1 MYTSWTFIFQLQNQN
16 SDYLVITPDRAL
28 FFPSV
33 ETIRDQLTSNTTS
46 ESETKEDLEA
56 NNIDL
61 PREKLPIVLDFSK
74 VCEMDFTAAKVCQF
88 SVESFIN
95 RNSFPFFRV
104 FELYVRFWK
113 NRDKILTFM
122 LWTRG
127 LRPSYKVQIHPYLLL
142 ILQWVKLNR
151 DYIVIVLEHNLNIK
165 VLWLC

>member
-1 MYTSWTFIFQLQNQN
+1 MDIVPYALTLLIGLFVSPEMGMIVGTLSHLCILLYSSGNPKVSIRRETNQN

-74 VCEMDFTAAKVCQF
+74 VCEMDFTAAKGIRALC
-88 SVESFIN
+88 
-95 RNSFPFFRV
+95 
-104 FELYVRFWK
+104 
-113 NRDKILTFM
+113 
-122 LWTRG
+122 
-127 LRPSYKVQIHPYLLL
+127 
-142 ILQWVKLNR
+142 
-151 DYIVIVLEHNLNIK
+151 K
-165 VLWLC
+165 VLKKSGQNTYFYAVNERIETVLQGADPSLFVTYS

>member
-1 MYTSWTFIFQLQNQN
+1 MLFPSCDVIFQLQNQN

-61 PREKLPIVLDFSK
+61 SREKLPIVLDFSK

-88 SVESFIN
+88 SLQLFIN
-95 RNSFPFFRV
+95 RNFNVLFFR
-104 FELYVRFWK
+104 FSGYPS
-113 NRDKILTFM
+113 FM
-122 LWTRG
+122 
-127 LRPSYKVQIHPYLLL
+127 
-142 ILQWVKLNR
+142 
-151 DYIVIVLEHNLNIK
+151 
-165 VLWLC
+165 

>member
-1 MYTSWTFIFQLQNQN
+1 MDIVPYALTLLIGLFVSPEMGMIVGTLSHLCILLYSSGNPKVSIRRETVRLITFTPKSIFYNVCFFFQLQNQN

-46 ESETKEDLEA
+46 DSETKEDLEA

-88 SVESFIN
+88 SLQLFIK
-95 RNSFPFFRV
+95 P
-104 FELYVRFWK
+104 
-113 NRDKILTFM
+113 
-122 LWTRG
+122 
-127 LRPSYKVQIHPYLLL
+127 
-142 ILQWVKLNR
+142 
-151 DYIVIVLEHNLNIK
+151 
-165 VLWLC
+165 